1 MNYSIVNLKD
11 ELNNNNINQEN
22 YINIFNLLNQ
32 LTDAQIISF
41 IDFKNI
47 IENLH
52 NDHNIFLLKRDT
64 NIIGSITLLIEQK
77 LIHNGKCVAHIEDFV
92 IDKNYRKQ
100 GISYLLLNHV
110 KKLAKERNCYKIILD
125 CNEKLCNFYEKH
137 EFNNSGICM
146 RYNIL

>member
-1 MNYSIVNLKD
+1 MNSSIVNLKD

-52 NDHNIFLLKRDT
+52 KDHNIFLLKQDT
-64 NIIGSITLLIEQK
+64 NIIGSITLIIEQK
-77 LIHNGKCVAHIEDFV
+77 LIHNGKCIAHIEDFV
-92 IDKNYRKQ
+92 IDKNYRNQ
-100 GISYLLLNHV
+100 GLSSLLLNYV
-110 KKLAKERNCYKIILD
+110 KKLSQERNCYKIILD
-125 CNEKLCNFYEKH
+125 CNELLINFYEKH
-137 EFNNSGICM
+137 EFKSNGLCM